1 MFKAGKK
8 SIFIGILIVLVGIP
22 LVIFAST
29 IPEVRRTWVLAT
41 TVQPE
46 KFTELY
52 FEDHINLPTRAIKNQ
67 AYEFKFTI
75 HNLEHERMVYPYEVS
90 ADYDGQIQVFDKK
103 KVTLDH
109 DEYKT
114 ITVYFELIDQ
124 VDKVRMT
131 VRLVNK
137 NQDIGFW
144 LRAPGVE
151 I

>member
-1 MFKAGKK
+1 MFKAGSK
-8 SIFIGILIVLVGIP
+8 SKIIGLLALLIVIP
-22 LVIFAST
+22 LTIFVPT

-46 KFTELY
+46 RFTELY
-52 FEDHINLPTRAIKNQ
+52 FEDHLKLPTRAVKNDT
-67 AYEFKFTI
+67 YEFRFTI
-75 HNLEHERMVYPYEVS
+75 HNLEHKRMEYPYEVS
-90 ADYDGQIQVFDKK
+90 ADYDGQIQVFDRK

-114 ITVYFELIDQ
+114 ITVYFELVDQ

>member
-1 MFKAGKK
+1 MIIVL
-8 SIFIGILIVLVGIP
+8 SIFYI
-22 LVIFAST
+22 ST
-29 IPEVRRTWVLAT
+29 IPSARETWVLAT

-46 KFTELY
+46 RFTELY
-52 FEDHINLPTRAIKNQ
+52 FEDHLELPTRAIKDEE
-67 AYEFKFTI
+67 YEFKFTI
-75 HNLEHERMVYPYEVS
+75 HNLEYERMEYPYEVS

-114 ITVYFELIDQ
+114 ITVYFGLVDQ
-124 VDKVRMT
+124 VEKVRMT